1 MSKTTANL
9 LYELIE
15 VKQEMK
21 NSIERKG
28 SIVEGGLVVYPEA
41 IDNISQ
47 GITEEEKQQY
57 IDQIE
62 KLEEQKSQLESIVDE
77 LERDKTELIN
87 QVNTLTEEKNN
98 LYSQLSNTNVGGLE
112 NDI

>member
-1 MSKTTANL
+1 MSQTTANL

-28 SIVEGGLVVYPEA
+28 SIVEGGLVVYPEV

-62 KLEEQKSQLESIVDE
+62 RLEEQKSQLESIVDE
-77 LERDKTELIN
+77 LERDIAIKNQEISELN
-87 QVNTLTEEKNN
+87 
-98 LYSQLSNTNVGGLE
+98 SQISSSNRS
-112 NDI
+112 II

>member
-1 MSKTTANL
+1 MDINLIFNMSQTTANL

-28 SIVEGGLVVYPEA
+28 SIVEGGLVVYPEV

-47 GITEEEKQQY
+47 VITEEEKQQY
-57 IDQIE
+57 IDRIE
-62 KLEEQKSQLESIVDE
+62 RLEEQKSQLELIVDE
-77 LERDKTELIN
+77 LERDIAIKNQEISELN
-87 QVNTLTEEKNN
+87 
-98 LYSQLSNTNVGGLE
+98 SQISSLNRS
-112 NDI
+112 II

>member
-1 MSKTTANL
+1 MNKKQLLQIKDGHYLNMSQTTANL

-47 GITEEEKQQY
+47 GITEEEKQ
-57 IDQIE
+57 
-62 KLEEQKSQLESIVDE
+62 
-77 LERDKTELIN
+77 
-87 QVNTLTEEKNN
+87 
-98 LYSQLSNTNVGGLE
+98 
-112 NDI
+112 

>member
-1 MSKTTANL
+1 MSQTTANL

-28 SIVEGGLVVYPEA
+28 SIVEGGLVVYPEE

-47 GITEEEKQQY
+47 VITEEEKQQY
-57 IDQIE
+57 IDRIE
-62 KLEEQKSQLESIVDE
+62 RLEEQKSQLESIVDE
-77 LERDKTELIN
+77 LERDIAIKNQEISELN
-87 QVNTLTEEKNN
+87 
-98 LYSQLSNTNVGGLE
+98 SQISSLNRS
-112 NDI
+112 II

>member
-1 MSKTTANL
+1 MSQTTANL

-15 VKQEMK
+15 VKREMK

-62 KLEEQKSQLESIVDE
+62 MLEEQKSQLESIVDE
-77 LERDKTELIN
+77 LERDIAIKNQEISELN
-87 QVNTLTEEKNN
+87 
-98 LYSQLSNTNVGGLE
+98 SQISSLNRS
-112 NDI
+112 II

>member
-1 MSKTTANL
+1 MSQTTANL

-62 KLEEQKSQLESIVDE
+62 RLEEQKSQLESTVDE
-77 LERDKTELIN
+77 LESDIAIKN
-87 QVNTLTEEKNN
+87 Q
-98 LYSQLSNTNVGGLE
+98 
-112 NDI
+112 

>member
-1 MSKTTANL
+1 MSQTTANL

-57 IDQIE
+57 IDQIGM
-62 KLEEQKSQLESIVDE
+62 LEEQKSQLESIVDE
-77 LERDKTELIN
+77 LERDIAIKNQEISELN
-87 QVNTLTEEKNN
+87 
-98 LYSQLSNTNVGGLE
+98 SQISSLNRS
-112 NDI
+112 II

>member
-1 MSKTTANL
+1 MSQTTANL

-47 GITEEEKQQY
+47 GITEEEKQ
-57 IDQIE
+57 
-62 KLEEQKSQLESIVDE
+62 
-77 LERDKTELIN
+77 
-87 QVNTLTEEKNN
+87 
-98 LYSQLSNTNVGGLE
+98 
-112 NDI
+112 